1 MATRRSHAAG
11 IPTRTNNMKLLT
23 LTLAAAMVMAATGC
37 ETDNTAY
44 ETVRARNLEKYK
56 KPFKPVFQPGTDMM
70 GIVPSTIVFQDAP
83 APAQQQAP
91 QPVIVTGP
99 GSPAV
104 TTASQ
109 VGGTTIISTIGSRAP
124 IAAPYYQP
132 TYTAPYGY

>member
-1 MATRRSHAAG
+1 
-11 IPTRTNNMKLLT
+11 MKLLT

-44 ETVRARNLEKYK
+44 ETIRARNLEKYK

-70 GIVPSTIVFQDAP
+70 GGAPSTVVFQDAS
-83 APAQQQAP
+83 APVQQQAP

-99 GSPAV
+99 GSPPI

-109 VGGTTIISTIGSRAP
+109 VGGTTVISTIGSRAP
-124 IAAPYYQP
+124 IGAPVYSP
-132 TYTAPYGY
+132 PAYGYYGY

>member
-1 MATRRSHAAG
+1 MATCRSRARK

-23 LTLAAAMVMAATGC
+23 LTLAAAMVMAAAGC

-44 ETVRARNLEKYK
+44 ETIRARNLEKYK

-70 GIVPSTIVFQDAP
+70 GGAPSTVVFQDAP
-83 APAQQQAP
+83 APVQQQAP
-91 QPVIVTGP
+91 APVIVTGP
-99 GSPAV
+99 GSPPI